1 MSKELPARVASA
13 LRIAEIDPSRRG
25 SARRERVRG
34 ADRELY
40 LWILRHFATNGRPR
54 DSAIRG
60 EVARIGLDYDT
71 AKATLAREDLVHFDR
86 EGEVTVAY
94 PFSGRP
100 TAHRVR
106 FSTGTEAYAMCAL
119 DALGIAPMFE
129 QEIEIASR
137 DPCTGE
143 EIRARVLPSGEA
155 EWQPESAVV
164 VAGIAASDG
173 DSCACCCPVL
183 NFFASA
189 ENAER
194 WLVEHPSVRGEVVSM
209 PEAAEAGGAVFGDV
223 LGPS

>member
-40 LWILRHFATNGRPR
+40 LWILRQFATNGRPGG
-54 DSAIRG
+54 SAIRG

-94 PFSGRP
+94 PFSGPP

-164 VAGIAASDG
+164 VAGIGASDG
-173 DSCACCCPVL
+173 DSCACCPVL